1 MSQEELDP
9 QENAQPTEATSTPMP
24 EAPETSEAVEETE
37 EEQNTEVKAVE
48 AEDDHESPKERKLI
62 IPDFDALTVEQSLE
76 IIAQHI
82 GKHEPQ
88 RIKGVVES
96 GRSRILQELNAERDA
111 AKAAFIEEGGN
122 SIDFHYDQPL
132 RKQLNTT
139 YGGYRDK
146 LRKHYS
152 QLEAELSTNL
162 ATKLD
167 IIEQIKGLPMMEGSA
182 KDKYETFK
190 GLRERWNNTG
200 LVPKGDA
207 RNVWANYNHH
217 VDNFFDYLRMA
228 YDLIEIDYQNNLAEK
243 VALCESLENMLAGGA
258 SAKIFKTLQQAH
270 SKWKRIGPV
279 PREHKDQLWDR
290 FKAITSKVHELRD
303 SFNEEIKAQNDEK
316 IAAKKEV
323 VAKIQA
329 LTSELPTKHG
339 GWQKAS
345 KALEAL
351 RGEFKKIGFVK
362 SEENSVVWEEYKTAQ
377 REFNRLKNAFYKEEK
392 KAQRVNLEK
401 KRALIELAESV
412 KDSDDFAAT
421 AQVLKKAQ
429 QDWKKSGYVP
439 KKEGDKLW
447 EAFRSACNHFFDR
460 MHGERKAIEKQSNA
474 AQKAKEDF
482 LAGMKKAKVASLD
495 DAIALSEQWGAL
507 GQGGKREHDQNFD
520 ALLAEKVAPLGLSAH
535 EVEAALMQAKV
546 KAMVEADDQDG
557 LFRQRAAIREGLD
570 SAKKELHQLEN
581 NIAFFSASK
590 GNPLLEAALAKIEEQ
605 KALVEHYTAM
615 RKLFN
620 SLLK

>member
-9 QENAQPTEATSTPMP
+9 HENAQPTEESSIPIP
-24 EAPETSEAVEETE
+24 EAPENSEEVEETE

-48 AEDDHESPKERKLI
+48 PEDDHESPKERKLI
-62 IPDFDALTVEQSLE
+62 IPDFDALTIEKSLE

-82 GKHEPQ
+82 SKHEPQ

-96 GRSRILQELNAERDA
+96 GRSRILHELNAERDA

-139 YGGYRDK
+139 YSGYRDK
-146 LRKHYS
+146 LRNHYS
-152 QLEAELSTNL
+152 QLEAELGTNL
-162 ATKLD
+162 TTKLD
-167 IIEQIKGLPMMEGSA
+167 IIEQIKGLPIMEGSA

-243 VALCESLENMLAGGA
+243 VALCESLENMLADGA

-279 PREHKDQLWDR
+279 PREQKDHLWER
-290 FKAITSKVHELRD
+290 FKSITSKVHELRD
-303 SFNEEIKAQNDEK
+303 SFNEEIKAQNEEK

-323 VAKIQA
+323 VAKIKA
-329 LTSELPTKHG
+329 LTTEPPTKHG
-339 GWQKAS
+339 GWQKSS
-345 KALEAL
+345 KALEGL
-351 RGEFKKIGFVK
+351 RAEFKKIGFVK
-362 SEENSVVWEEYKTAQ
+362 SKENSVVWEEYKTAQ

-412 KDSDDFAAT
+412 KDSDDFAET
-421 AQVLKKAQ
+421 AKILKKAQ
-429 QDWKKSGYVP
+429 HDWKKSGYVP

-460 MHGERKAIEKQSNA
+460 MHGERKASEKLSNA

-482 LAGMKKAKVASLD
+482 LAAMKKAKVASLE
-495 DAIALSEQWGAL
+495 DAIALGEQWGAL
-507 GQGGKREHDQNFD
+507 GQGGKREQEKNFD
-520 ALLAEKVAPLGLSAH
+520 SLLADKIAPLGLSAQ
-535 EVEAALMQAKV
+535 EVEAALTQAKV
-546 KAMVEADDQDG
+546 KAMVEVDDQDG
-557 LFRQRAAIREGLD
+557 LFRQRASIREGLD